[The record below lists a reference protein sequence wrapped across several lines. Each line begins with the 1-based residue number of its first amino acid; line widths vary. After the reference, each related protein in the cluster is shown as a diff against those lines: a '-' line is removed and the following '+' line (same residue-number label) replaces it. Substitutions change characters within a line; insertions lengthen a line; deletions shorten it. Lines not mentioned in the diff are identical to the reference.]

1 MSLGKQKILA
11 QGASASVGQTDY
23 FNPYTFD
30 GNDSTQVIN
39 DIGFAPDFVW
49 LKRRDSDTV
58 GGTNHFVF
66 DTLRGATNR
75 LFTNSTTGEAADN
88 DSLTAFS
95 STGFTLGDD
104 VSCNGGD
111 MVAWCLKAG
120 GAQTSLNTSGDL
132 DAYVSANPSKGFSI
146 VHHEKQNANNQT
158 IPHGLGASPKLV
170 IHKNQSS
177 AAWGVFAPSLLGSRY
192 LYLAS
197 DSIGLSSSHYTWTYN
212 SSFITTPNLTYG
224 YYFGSLFSGTINNM
238 LYCFADVAGVQ
249 KIGTYEGNG
258 NANGTVVTTGFQP
271 RFVMIKSYTTVS
283 DWIMLDS
290 SRDSS
295 NPNSARL
302 DANSSGNEQTGE
314 DIMDFNPTGFQLK
327 TASASKNGSGE
338 FFLYIAI
345 A

>member
-66 DTLRGATNR
+66 DILRGATQR
-75 LFTNSTTGEAADN
+75 LFTNTGTASAADS

-158 IPHGLGASPKLV
+158 IPHGLGVSPKLV
-170 IHKNQSS
+170 IHKCTSASS
-177 AAWGVFAPSLLGSRY
+177 AWGVFAPSLLGSRY
-192 LYLAS
+192 LYLSS
-197 DSIGLSSSHYTWTYN
+197 DSNGASSSHYTWTYN

-249 KIGTYEGNG
+249 KIGVYNGGTSGYE
-258 NANGTVVTTGFQP
+258 VTFDFTP
-271 RFVMIKSYTTVS
+271 RFVMIKNATNVGGWVIVDSQRGSNELYPHLTNAEDTSTTNVVLGTNKFTLNTTGS
-283 DWIMLDS
+283 WY
-290 SRDSS
+290 
-295 NPNSARL
+295 NA
-302 DANSSGNEQTGE
+302 SGST
-314 DIMDFNPTGFQLK
+314 
-327 TASASKNGSGE
+327 
-338 FFLYIAI
+338 YIYLAI